1 MNNKEYAKDPEFKKT
16 KEWKQNHEKLYDH
29 LQEMKKPRKSKT
41 KQQQELMKAV
51 GVPCT
56 VQEPFEMKV
65 VTEARLEAKYGKGKL
80 KAVWSDI
87 K

>member
-1 MNNKEYAKDPEFKKT
+1 
-16 KEWKQNHEKLYDH
+16 
-29 LQEMKKPRKSKT
+29 MKKPRKSKT

-65 VTEARLEAKYGKGKL
+65 VTEAQLEAKYGKGKL

>member
-1 MNNKEYAKDPEFKKT
+1 MERKPCETVRSSTGNEETKKVKD
-16 KEWKQNHEKLYDH
+16 
-29 LQEMKKPRKSKT
+29 
-41 KQQQELMKAV
+41 KATTRIDESDWSL
-51 GVPCT
+51 CT

-65 VTEARLEAKYGKGKL
+65 VTEAQLEAKYGKGKL